1 MSKTLTFELPDEV
14 FHVLQ
19 QKAAQTGRSFEELAL
34 EFLLKH
40 RRKPT
45 PPLSDEERKAARER
59 LMRHIGAQALGH
71 ATGADNE
78 SIDADLA
85 REYGISHEES

>member
-1 MSKTLTFELPDEV
+1 MSKTLMFELPDEV
-14 FHVLQ
+14 YTALQ
-19 QKAAQTGRSFEELAL
+19 QMAVRRGRSFEEVAL

-40 RRKPT
+40 RPKPRQR
-45 PPLSDEERKAARER
+45 LSDQERRAARER
-59 LMRHIGAQALGH
+59 LMRHAGTASLGH

-85 REYGISHEES
+85 REYGDSHEG